1 MASRSSGSG
10 AGKFIFG
17 LILGLLIIPI
27 AVILYFRFGA
37 PPVATADKSLPFEAQ
52 LVNVPLEARISREAP
67 RAAPFGESE
76 DVFEGGARLYRKE
89 CASCHGTPG
98 HDVPYGKFMFP
109 HAPQLWAKHKT
120 GNVVGVS
127 DDPVGE
133 TYWKVANGIR
143 LTGMPA
149 YGKMLTDTEIWQISI
164 LLKSA
169 NQPLPDPVNKILTTP
184 AP

>member
-1 MASRSSGSG
+1 MANRSRGTG

-37 PPVATADKSLPFEAQ
+37 PPVATADKPFPFESQ
-52 LVNVPLEARISREAP
+52 LVKVPLEARIAREAP
-67 RAAPFGESE
+67 KAAPFGESE
-76 DVFEGGARLYRKE
+76 DVFEGGAKLYRKE

-98 HDVPYGKFMFP
+98 HDVPYSKFMYP
-109 HAPQLWAKHKT
+109 HAPQLWVRHQT
-120 GNVVGVS
+120 GDVIGVS
-127 DDPVGE
+127 DDPVGN

-149 YGKMLTDTEIWQISI
+149 FGKTLTDTEIWQISI
-164 LLKSA
+164 LLKNA
-169 NQPLPDPVNKILTTP
+169 NQPLPDPVNKILT